1 MSKQVL
7 AAVGL
12 TAALA
17 GIVGGVAY
25 AQSAPVTHE
34 APMVVV
40 PAAQVVTPS
49 PAASATAIPT
59 TTAPAPVATTAAPKV
74 VAPKVV
80 APAPVESAAPAP
92 APVKQTVR
100 KAATV
105 SAPAA
110 EPAPEPAPRETGAVV
125 TNNDGSTT
133 IQMKPGQQPPII
145 PARPA
150 PEPPAPS
157 N

>member
-59 TTAPAPVATTAAPKV
+59 TTAPAPAPVATTAAPKV

-92 APVKQTVR
+92 APVKQTVKR
-100 KAATV
+100 YAV
-105 SAPAA
+105 SAQP
-110 EPAPEPAPRETGAVV
+110 ETTPEPTPTRERVVIAP
-125 TNNDGSTT
+125 DD
-133 IQMKPGQQPPII
+133 PI
-145 PARPA
+145 RNT
-150 PEPPAPS
+150 PPAPKPAHLPPPPPPP
-157 N
+157 NEG